1 MLNRFR
7 RFHFLLLFSSLALV
21 VYISDLVTVDKDIY
35 DTSESFEKIR
45 TDSQDSNMESVENV
59 LSDSDNHLVWFMQIS
74 DLHISIHHDQTRIT
88 DFDEFCKR
96 VLALVQ
102 PSVVLATGDL
112 TDAKNGDLFG
122 SKQYEKEWKTYHD
135 LIKDNNLLDKMAWL
149 DVRGNHGK

>member
-1 MLNRFR
+1 
-7 RFHFLLLFSSLALV
+7 V
-21 VYISDLVTVDKDIY
+21 SDLVTVDKDIY
-35 DTSESFEKIR
+35 ELAEAAAAQAGVTPAAAPDTIVENSEDIL
-45 TDSQDSNMESVENV
+45 TDSDA
-59 LSDSDNHLVWFMQIS
+59 HLVWFMQIS

-88 DFDEFCKR
+88 HFDEFCKR

-122 SKQYEKEWKTYHD
+122 SRQYEKEWKTYHD

-149 DVRGNHGK
+149 DVRGNHGICPNYTKFHLNIFKRN